1 MTVARAGDAVV
12 NGVRYP
18 ADMTDQPAWE
28 RRFRAPILSF
38 PAWADGDP
46 DRLVVASSESGSY
59 QLHAWDRRTGR
70 RRQVT
75 FDPVGVLE
83 GRPTRDGSGVI
94 WFRDETGDETGSYVI
109 APFDEDLAAEPLLTG
124 LPKGWA
130 EGIAIGRRRTVA
142 AISTDD
148 EFSVWV
154 SDDGTDVRLLVA
166 SDQPIRLAAGSGMSG
181 AVDRAAL
188 SADDSV
194 VVLEVMDDGDVLH
207 PSLRSLDTVTGGV
220 LAELRDPGLELG
232 AFGFSPVPGDLRMA
246 ITRESTGE
254 RRPALWHART
264 GEVTEL
270 PMDLAGDIEPVDWWP
285 DGSALLLLVFAEG
298 RHQLHRYDLGTLAAS
313 RLDTE
318 PGSITAAGIRPD
330 GAAWYRGHNGE
341 HPARLLAVG
350 SSVPLLEPEGPG
362 APAGRPFE
370 AWWFENP
377 HGQRVHGFLVRPEGD
392 EPHPVIMRVHGG
404 PHSTDMDRW
413 APDVQAHV
421 DAGFLVAM
429 VNYRGSDGFGQAW
442 RDELT
447 GHIGFLELEDVIAG
461 LDDLVARG
469 FADPARV
476 VLAGWSWGGYVTLL
490 GAGRHPDRW
499 ASLIAGVP
507 VADYLAAYEDESPML
522 QALDRALFGGSPAD
536 VPALYAER
544 NPITYVDAVAAPLLI
559 LAGEND
565 SRCPI
570 RQVWNYV
577 ARLRE
582 RGVEPRVYTYATGH
596 ASFDIEE
603 RVRQTAIVLDH
614 LARTVPGATRLPNL
628 DGNLAAAGHT
638 PEA

>member
-1 MTVARAGDAVV
+1 MSDT
-12 NGVRYP
+12 
-18 ADMTDQPAWE
+18 PAWE

-38 PAWADGDP
+38 PAWADQDP

-83 GRPTRDGSGVI
+83 GRPTRDGTGVV
-94 WFRDETGDETGSYVI
+94 WFRDETGDETGTFVI
-109 APFDEDLAAEPLLTG
+109 APFDEDVAPEPLLAG

-130 EGIAIGRRRTVA
+130 EGLAIGRRRTVA
-142 AISTDD
+142 AVSTD
-148 EFSVWV
+148 EGYSVWA
-154 SDDGTDVRLLVA
+154 SDDGADVHRLTA
-166 SDQPIRLAAGSGMSG
+166 SDQPLRLAAGSGMSG

-188 SADDSV
+188 SADDAV
-194 VVLEVMDDGDVLH
+194 LVLEVMDDGDVLH
-207 PSLRSLDTVTGGV
+207 PSLRSIDAATGEP
-220 LAELRDPGLELG
+220 LAELREAGFEVG

-246 ITRESTGE
+246 ITRESSGD

-264 GEVTEL
+264 GELTEL
-270 PMDLAGDIEPVDWWP
+270 PVDLRGDIEPVDWWP

-298 RHQLHRYDLGTLAAS
+298 RHELHRYDLATLTAT

-318 PGSITAAGIRPD
+318 PGSITAAGLRPD
-330 GAAWYRGHNGE
+330 GTAWYRGHNGE

-350 SSVPLLEPEGPG
+350 SVEPLLEPGGEG

-370 AWWFENP
+370 PWWFENP
-377 HGQRVHGFLVRPEGD
+377 NGQRVHGFLVRPEGNG
-392 EPHPVIMRVHGG
+392 PYPVIMRVHGG
-404 PHSTDMDRW
+404 PHSTDTDRW
-413 APDVQAHV
+413 VPDIQAHV

-429 VNYRGSDGFGQAW
+429 VNYRGSEGFGQAW

-447 GHIGFLELEDVIAG
+447 GNIGFYELEDVIAG

-469 FADPARV
+469 VADPARA
-476 VLAGWSWGGYVTLL
+476 VLAGWSWGGYITLL

-499 ASLIAGVP
+499 ISLVAGVP
-507 VADYLAAYEDESPML
+507 VADYQAAFEDEAPML
-522 QALDRALFGGSPAD
+522 QALDRALFGGSPD
-536 VPALYAER
+536 EVPALYVER
-544 NPITYVDAVAAPLLI
+544 NPITYVDNVSAPLLI

-577 ARLRE
+577 GRLRE

-614 LARTVPGATRLPNL
+614 LAATVPGATRLPNL
-628 DGNLAAAGHT
+628 DAHLAAAGVA
-638 PEA
+638 PRG